1 VRIAALLLALAFLA
15 PLIALAAPTASGEEA
30 VRIRV
35 WADPCVTEVKAFSL
49 TLMRPLEVRRVAEG
63 FEVEV
68 QARDTVELTA
78 RAEGCRVLGWVEE
91 ARSLYTPGERLTWLA
106 TYDAE
111 FTIRA
116 ERPGVYLEVRGE
128 PARCLGTVTTDPA
141 SEAVRTEMGA
151 VLGPFY
157 SGTLV
162 MVSVEAA
169 EGCRLT
175 RIERSD
181 APGAYYTG
189 PSASIFLQRN
199 STLRAF
205 FAAKEAAQATTTGAP
220 PAPTAPESPPPQ
232 PTPALTE
239 IPEQAIPLLLVAASA
254 GAAAAAVNAARRR
267 AEARAYER
275 EAAVAMMRQWVRR
288 GRISSTILAILSSRP
303 AHTPYSPN
311 ELSLAARRGTL
322 MFDILGLYRRGQ
334 GPLITAST
342 PFEAM
347 SSDEVLCLHAAA
359 HLVAAGLVP
368 ATREERVRLRTV
380 LLPRWYRMIR
390 DGRPEEAE
398 EEARSYV
405 LDLRRSPEESR
416 IAAELREVEAERH
429 PFIQD
434 LIASALS
441 ELGLREEA
449 PAPPPAPAQ
458 EVRPA
463 EPRPPEAPPRP
474 PQPATRWPEPG
485 IPAPAPPQPAP
496 PPAIAPKPEP
506 APRPEPEIAPPP
518 APAAPAPPPR
528 PSEEEVPIA
537 GPEDLYRLFRERGP
551 VRLEG
556 AVPLD
561 MLGAAALMAAEAG
574 EHSVL
579 TAMAESVRGA
589 GVAVRPAG
597 LGEEAVYYPEPDPL
611 LRIAARLAGEQ
622 HLACLVADVVGGV
635 PVHARPGAQAPEAAV
650 IVDEGVDE
658 DVAALSHVLRG
669 RGSPVRVATYSRE
682 RAESLA
688 GSLGIGAIGIRGILE
703 SEAALLLEALGPVQ
717 PTLFRALA
725 GASLLVPELRE
736 RLAERPGPGVF
747 ERRLTPP
754 ACHTVRGFRALVD
767 ALERIASGKSMG
779 AVRLALK
786 LESEELATALAPLL
800 EPRPLREAELAL
812 TPDGL
817 LELLR
822 SGERVEA
829 AEAPIEAAGAAALR
843 AALEGETAALSALLE
858 LVSSGRL
865 LLLDPRPGPLVY
877 PALTPAAGELL
888 ERLSRREH
896 ASCLARRYAPQSRVA
911 AEAAGEE
918 GAVAADV
925 VGWTAGRVLRIF
937 AGSGLPPNT
946 LLFLASVG
954 SSLLIPEVPD
964 ALETSKFGDP
974 SDLIDRLSEAVQRLR
989 TCHEP
994 PREARLAA
1002 AGIIRLAALGYDY
1015 GRVRER
1021 YGELAALITLRG
1033 GSGWQVEGRVVRE
1046 ERPRPWLRIAYTD
1059 RGYRVEID
1067 SSGAPRRALVILGRA
1082 GREIPARIP
1091 VSSDLPVVPL
1101 EEAGGEAP
1109 ETGLVVTFSTSGE
1122 RVERLRRLL
1131 TGPGGKVVAVGFT
1144 PKRPEGL
1151 EEVEIVEDALDQG
1164 YIAKLAQE
1172 LGLPPKLS
1180 RLCEAYPQVLS
1191 AAGLPKPEAA
1201 GRVRRIL
1208 EELLAGTGYEFLAR
1222 LAEDAV
1228 RGRRPRADGLSK
1240 RQREAAEEL
1249 GLI

>member
-1 VRIAALLLALAFLA
+1 MRLAALLLALAFLA

-49 TLMRPLEVRRVAEG
+49 TLMRPLEVRRVAGG

-128 PARCLGTVTTDPA
+128 PAKCLGTVTTDPA

-175 RIERSD
+175 RIEHSD

-199 STLRAF
+199 STLRAV
-205 FAAKEAAQATTTGAP
+205 FAAEEAAQATTTGAP

-239 IPEQAIPLLLVAASA
+239 IPEQAIPLLAVAASA

-359 HLVAAGLVP
+359 HLVAAGLAP
-368 ATREERVRLRTV
+368 ATREERIRLRTV

-434 LIASALS
+434 LIAAALS

-449 PAPPPAPAQ
+449 AAPPPAPAQ

-474 PQPATRWPEPG
+474 PQPPTRWPESG

-496 PPAIAPKPEP
+496 PPAIAPKPEAAPEP
-506 APRPEPEIAPPP
+506 APRPEPETAPPP
-518 APAAPAPPPR
+518 APAPPPR
-528 PSEEEVPIA
+528 PPEEEVPIA

-556 AVPLD
+556 EVPLE

-574 EHSVL
+574 EHTVL

-658 DVAALSHVLRG
+658 DVAALAQVLRG

-682 RAESLA
+682 RAEALA
-688 GSLGIGAIGIRGILE
+688 GSLGIGAVGIRGILE

-911 AEAAGEE
+911 PEGAGEE

-954 SSLLIPEVPD
+954 SSLLIPEIPD
-964 ALETSKFGDP
+964 SLETSKLGDP

-994 PREARLAA
+994 PREARMAA

-1033 GSGWQVEGRVVRE
+1033 GSGGPVEGRVVRE
-1046 ERPRPWLRIAYTD
+1046 ERPRPWLRIAYTE

-1091 VSSDLPVVPL
+1091 VSSDMPVVPL

-1122 RVERLRRLL
+1122 LPEGLRRLL
-1131 TGPGGKVVAVGFT
+1131 TGPGGRVVAVGFT

-1151 EEVEIVEDALDQG
+1151 EEVEVVDGALKPEHL
-1164 YIAKLAQE
+1164 AKLASE
-1172 LGLPPKLS
+1172 LGLPYA
-1180 RLCEAYPQVLS
+1180 LCEAYPQVLS

-1201 GRVRRIL
+1201 KTVRRIL

-1240 RQREAAEEL
+1240 RQRQAAEEL